1 MDDFDELLRRAM
13 EAEAKDGSDEFS
25 TDDPLTGEVFS
36 RMIDRMGSYG
46 IAHIGSES
54 RKKMQDAVEELQ
66 KELKDLDVRSS
77 TTALAKAVARI
88 RKSAK
93 EIEVLNTIMASSS
106 LVAMAMHTGN
116 DVGSAIETVVKMMT
130 L

>member
-13 EAEAKDGSDEFS
+13 EAEIKDDSAEAVTEEEF
-25 TDDPLTGEVFS
+25 EKIV
-36 RMIDRMGSYG
+36 DRMGSYG
-46 IAHIGSES
+46 VVRIGSES

-66 KELKDLDVRSS
+66 KELKDLDVRNS
-77 TTALAKAVARI
+77 TASLAKAVARI

-93 EIEVLNTIMASSS
+93 EIEVLNIIMASSS
-106 LVAMAMHTGN
+106 LSAMALHTGN
-116 DVGSAIETVVKMMT
+116 DIASAIDTVAKIMT

>member
-13 EAEAKDGSDEFS
+13 EAEIKDDSAEAVTEEEF
-25 TDDPLTGEVFS
+25 EKIV
-36 RMIDRMGSYG
+36 DRMGSYG
-46 IAHIGSES
+46 VIRIGSES

-77 TTALAKAVARI
+77 TTSLAKAVARI

-106 LVAMAMHTGN
+106 LSAMALHTGN
-116 DVGSAIETVVKMMT
+116 DIASAIDTVVKMISF
-130 L
+130 

>member
-13 EAEAKDGSDEFS
+13 EAETKNESDESS
-25 TDDPLTGEVFS
+25 TDDPLTEEVFS

-46 IAHIGSES
+46 IVRIGSES

-66 KELKDLDVRSS
+66 KELKDLDVRNSAAS
-77 TTALAKAVARI
+77 LAKAVARI

-93 EIEVLNTIMASSS
+93 EIEVLHTIIASSS
-106 LVAMAMHTGN
+106 LSAIALHTGN
-116 DVGSAIETVVKMMT
+116 DVESAIETVVKMMI